1 MVQKYVW
8 WDDIEKRE
16 RCRVDVRMPKPLYD
30 FLGEVAKK
38 NGVSVNALVV
48 GVLVYAADA
57 DAHRRLRV
65 EVVPGV
71 RVTEAKPGTAPV
83 EIPAAEPSPGT
94 RKRYRIPNVR

>member
-1 MVQKYVW
+1 MVTKYVW
-8 WDDIEKRE
+8 WDDVEKRE
-16 RCRVDVRMPKPLYD
+16 QRRLDVRLPRPLYD
-30 FLGEVAKK
+30 FLGEVAKR

-71 RVTEAKPGTAPV
+71 RVTESKPGDAPV
-83 EIPAAEPSPGT
+83 EVPASEPTPAT
-94 RKRYRIPNVR
+94 RKRYRIPKVR